1 MPVIHS
7 NRWDSQ
13 KRRLA
18 NLAEVN
24 DTPGDMCELHTS
36 ATPKD
41 ASVILPAIL
50 AGLVAVAVI
59 AGVKFRIWEAIQ
71 GVWQ

>member
-1 MPVIHS
+1 MTVIKI

-13 KRRLA
+13 KERLA
-18 NLAEVN
+18 ALQPDMAEQPY
-24 DTPGDMCELHTS
+24 TQ

-59 AGVKFRIWEAIQ
+59 AGVKFQLWTYFE
-71 GVWQ
+71 GVFK